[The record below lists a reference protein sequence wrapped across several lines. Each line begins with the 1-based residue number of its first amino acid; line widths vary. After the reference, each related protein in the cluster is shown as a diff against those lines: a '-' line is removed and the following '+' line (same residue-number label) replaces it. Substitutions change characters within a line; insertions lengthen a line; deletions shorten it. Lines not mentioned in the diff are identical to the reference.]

1 MRNLP
6 GAARRY
12 LIVLWLCTA
21 AIGALT
27 LPALLQSTA
36 VSPWLA
42 LAAVL
47 AVIAAGSAAVM
58 VELQPGHRVSLT
70 VHEAL
75 CMLFVP
81 ALGLGGA
88 WAFAIGTALVG
99 LGQRRPWE
107 RTLFNSASYFLSYC
121 CAALCYML
129 LQPPGALPFAGPQGF
144 LAFLGAAGAYYLSN
158 LLLVS
163 LMIALATS
171 QPLRQVYREHLRQ
184 VNWVQ
189 LLTFTIG
196 ASMAALWA
204 VNPWLISYGLLTL
217 VIAQRAFA
225 AVVALNTE
233 TRQRQQLAEER
244 ARMAEELQ
252 RQQAELERS
261 ARLAALGTFSAG
273 IAHEFNNLLTAV
285 IGHAQLGQLLDDP
298 SAKDETLAVIARVS
312 QRGTGITGS
321 LLTFARQR
329 EPELHLANLQDA
341 IDDTLALLGHD
352 LRRERVTLLLELDEL
367 PPLLCDLG
375 QLGQVLLNLLTN
387 ARDALRECGGG
398 TLRLALARDND
409 QAVLT
414 VADNGPGIPP
424 EVLSRLFQP
433 FVTTKTKGNGLG
445 MAICYGIIQAHHG
458 SIELASELG
467 HGTTVTIR
475 LPLPTDSPAQA
486 TGRLA
491 TSTA

>member
-12 LIVLWLCTA
+12 LIVLWFCTA

-27 LPALLQSTA
+27 LPALQATA

-81 ALGLGGA
+81 TLGLGGA

-204 VNPWLISYGLLTL
+204 VNPWLIGYGLLTL

-329 EPELHLANLQDA
+329 EPELRLANLQDA

-352 LRRERVTLLLELDEL
+352 LRRDGVTLLLELDDL

-398 TLRLALARDND
+398 TLRLALARDNN

-414 VADNGPGIPP
+414 IADNGPGIPP

-475 LPLPTDSPAQA
+475 LPLPTDSTAQA
-486 TGRLA
+486 TGRLV